1 MKGTLLRKAPC
12 YERHL
17 VTKGTLETAMT
28 DHLIQS
34 LSEFL
39 RVPSQTQRRLF
50 PVMAEKTILA
60 LQEAVPADRLTHSP
74 RLK

>member
-1 MKGTLLRKAPC
+1 M
-12 YERHL
+12 
-17 VTKGTLETAMT
+17 KGTLETAMT
-28 DHLIQS
+28 DQLIQS
-34 LSEFL
+34 LSKFL

-60 LQEAVPADRLTHSP
+60 LQEAAPADRLTYSP

>member
-1 MKGTLLRKAPC
+1 M
-12 YERHL
+12 
-17 VTKGTLETAMT
+17 KGTLETAMAN
-28 DHLIQS
+28 HLIQS

-60 LQEAVPADRLTHSP
+60 LQEDAPADRLTHSP

>member
-1 MKGTLLRKAPC
+1 MAN
-12 YERHL
+12 
-17 VTKGTLETAMT
+17 
-28 DHLIQS
+28 HLIQS

-60 LQEAVPADRLTHSP
+60 LQETAPADRLTHSP

>member
-1 MKGTLLRKAPC
+1 
-12 YERHL
+12 
-17 VTKGTLETAMT
+17 MT